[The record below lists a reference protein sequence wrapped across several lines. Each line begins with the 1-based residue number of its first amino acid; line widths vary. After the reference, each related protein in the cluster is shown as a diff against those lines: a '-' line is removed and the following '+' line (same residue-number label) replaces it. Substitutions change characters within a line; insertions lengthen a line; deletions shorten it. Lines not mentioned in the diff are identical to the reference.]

1 VGNELSLHPDS
12 LPRKALALIRDFIDR
27 QEVGKVFALET
38 CEKQKEKRAEKDS
51 PSDKEFY
58 PIYVHSCPRCR
69 TPIKSGSN
77 LSLKNTF
84 QNLIFQQET
93 GKIGKIFLFSGRNP
107 EIGDLQK
114 NDPRLA
120 GASASRGSNS
130 TLSAIGIT

>member
-1 VGNELSLHPDS
+1 MTEQIGNWLQSNGFGAINRLEPVGGGCINNTTRIHLEDGSS
-12 LPRKALALIRDFIDR
+12 
-27 QEVGKVFALET
+27 VFL
-38 CEKQKEKRAEKDS
+38 KQQDS